1 MVSTLC
7 TIMLPALV
15 AQAFAE
21 DLNLGRQDTGAQD
34 PITQLMEKLQSP
46 VAMDEFTEKLLNRL
60 GVRLAGRTL
69 KTSADQSAVAAAQ
82 SDNVMDH
89 AKLDDTTLAKDTVKS
104 LRVQLLE
111 EESAKKAAEAKAA
124 NATQKME
131 SSQATAAKAKSAK
144 KAAEAKATQATQKMK
159 AAESQSTQSQS
170 AEAKAA
176 EANAAEAKAAKA
188 AEAKAANATQK
199 MQSAES
205 QEAQARSAQKTA
217 EAKAAQQVR
226 SAESKVA
233 HAEEEKKAAEGRAQ
247 SAETEAAQARAAKR
261 AALAKASQEEQ
272 AAQAEEAKA
281 QTAETMVANTRDTQ
295 KASQMEKSKKAS
307 SVSQASVGQKKDLV
321 ATAGEC
327 CLTQQELVES
337 STGSA
342 LHLVA
347 GCAVVM
353 ASASALG
360 FALTKRR
367 NIPDALEGYSVMA

>member
-21 DLNLGRQDTGAQD
+21 DMNLGRQDTSAQD
-34 PITQLMEKLQSP
+34 PMTQLMEKLQSP

-60 GVRLAGRTL
+60 GVRLADRTL
-69 KTSADQSAVAAAQ
+69 KTSADQSA
-82 SDNVMDH
+82 DNVMDH

-170 AEAKAA
+170 AEARAA
-176 EANAAEAKAAKA
+176 EAKAAEAKAAKA

-205 QEAQARSAQKTA
+205 QEAQARSAQKSA

-233 HAEEEKKAAEGRAQ
+233 HAEEDKKAAEGRAQ

-281 QTAETMVANTRDTQ
+281 QTAETMVAKARETQ
-295 KASQMEKSKKAS
+295 KAA
-307 SVSQASVGQKKDLV
+307 QANVGQKKDLV

-337 STGSA
+337 STGST